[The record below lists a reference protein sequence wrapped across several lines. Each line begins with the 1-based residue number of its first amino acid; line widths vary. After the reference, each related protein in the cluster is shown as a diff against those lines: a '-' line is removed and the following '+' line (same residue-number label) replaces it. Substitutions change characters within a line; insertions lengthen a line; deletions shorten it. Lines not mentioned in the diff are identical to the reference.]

1 MRILFIHRTM
11 PGQFG
16 RLAASLAGEGHEV
29 VFVTRTT
36 EQAIDGVRA
45 VVYAPS
51 RKASSGTH
59 RYLLTCEDA
68 VLNGQAVARHCLKL
82 KHAGFAPDLVVA
94 HPGWGES
101 LFVREVFSQARLANY
116 CEFFYRPLGADI
128 GFDPAEP
135 VALDDLCRVRTRN
148 AHLLLA
154 LADCDRGFSPTE
166 WQKRVHP
173 PEFHAKIDVVF
184 DGVDTERVRPDAG
197 ARFAL
202 PDGSVLTAADEV
214 VTYVARHL
222 EPYRGFPTMMRAI
235 PEILARRPAAQ
246 IVIAGSDG
254 VAYGRDAAGGRSWR
268 EQMLEEVAF
277 DRGRVHFVGKL
288 PYDAYLSLLQISSA
302 HVYLTV
308 PFVLSWSVM
317 EAMAAGCVIVGS
329 ATPPVAE
336 VIEDG
341 RNGFLVDFFS
351 SGDLARRV
359 AEALVSGASS
369 QPMRQAAR
377 QTILE
382 RYEAS
387 LCITRQTQ
395 ILTGLVA
402 QA

>member
-1 MRILFIHRTM
+1 MLFIHRTM

-29 VFVTRTT
+29 VFVTQTV

-45 VVYAPS
+45 VVYAPA
-51 RKASSGTH
+51 RKANRGTH
-59 RYLLTCEDA
+59 RYLVTCEDA
-68 VLNGQAVARHCLKL
+68 ILSGQAVARQCLKL
-82 KHAGFAPDLVVA
+82 KHAGFSPDLVVA

-101 LFVREVFSQARLANY
+101 LFVREVFPQARLANY

-351 SGDLARRV
+351 PGDLARRV